1 MTQNQ
6 VDAQND
12 TSQGSTKGDI
22 LVVDDTPAN
31 LRLLSQMLDEQGYHV
46 RPVLDGHLALT
57 AAQAKPPDLILLDIR
72 MPDMNGYQVCE
83 HLKAEA
89 RTKDIPIIFI
99 SALDAIQDKVKAF
112 TVGGVDYITKPFHI
126 EEVLAR
132 VETHLALRKLQ
143 EQLELANQK
152 MTQELALAGEV
163 QEGFFLQELPEISGW
178 QLSMKMKSAR
188 ETSGDFFDV
197 IPLPRGYYGILMA
210 DVVDKGV
217 AAALFMACSW
227 SLMRTYAPDFPSHP
241 EMVLTSVNQRILE
254 DTTAQQFVTIFY
266 AVLDPAT
273 GRFVYANAGHSPPMV
288 FNSQS
293 GEVLQ
298 RLEYTG
304 KPLGL
309 FEDEV
314 WEHGEI
320 ELSPGDVVVIYTDG
334 VSEAQNEQGEFFDEA
349 GLVASVNRHL
359 GSPAVEISQG
369 ILSDVGEFIAGAPQ
383 VDDIGIAVLIRDL
396 APDIE

>member
-1 MTQNQ
+1 MTQNK
-6 VDAQND
+6 VDAQKNS
-12 TSQGSTKGDI
+12 SQSSTKGDI

-31 LRLLSQMLDEQGYHV
+31 LRLLSQMLNEQGYNV
-46 RPVLDGHLALT
+46 RPVLEGRLALA
-57 AAQAKPPDLILLDIR
+57 AAQVKPPDLILLDIR
-72 MPDMNGYQVCE
+72 MPDLNGYQVCE
-83 HLKAEA
+83 RLKSDSQ
-89 RTKDIPIIFI
+89 TKDIPIIFI

-112 TVGGVDYITKPFHI
+112 TVGGVDYITKPFHV

-132 VETHLALRKLQ
+132 VETHLALHKLQ
-143 EQLELANQK
+143 EQLEHANQK

-178 QLSMKMKSAR
+178 QLSIKLKSAR

-217 AAALFMACSW
+217 AAALFMALSW
-227 SLMRTYAPDFPSHP
+227 SLFRTYAADFPSHP

-254 DTTAQQFVTIFY
+254 DTSANQFVTVFY
-266 AVLDPAT
+266 GVLDPVS
-273 GRFVYANAGHSPPMV
+273 GRFVYANAGHSPPLV

-293 GEVLQ
+293 GEKLQ
-298 RLEYTG
+298 RLENTG

-309 FEDEV
+309 FEDEF
-314 WEHGEI
+314 WGQGEI

-334 VSEAQNEQGEFFDEA
+334 VSEAQNEQQEFFDES
-349 GLVASVNRHL
+349 GLVASVKHNL
-359 GSPAVEISQG
+359 GAPAGDIADG
-369 ILSDVGEFIAGAPQ
+369 ILANVREFIAGAPQ
-383 VDDIGIAVLIRDL
+383 VDDIGIAVLTRDL
-396 APDIE
+396 

>member
-1 MTQNQ
+1 MTQNK
-6 VDAQND
+6 VDAQKNS
-12 TSQGSTKGDI
+12 SQSSTKGDI

-31 LRLLSQMLDEQGYHV
+31 LRLLSQMLNEQGYNV
-46 RPVLDGHLALT
+46 RPVLEGRLALA

-72 MPDMNGYQVCE
+72 MPDLNGYQVCE
-83 HLKAEA
+83 RLKSDSQ
-89 RTKDIPIIFI
+89 TKDIPIIFI

-112 TVGGVDYITKPFHI
+112 TVGGVDYITKPFHV

-132 VETHLALRKLQ
+132 VETHLALHKLQ
-143 EQLELANQK
+143 EQLEHANQK

-178 QLSMKMKSAR
+178 QLSIKLKSAR

-217 AAALFMACSW
+217 AAALFMALSW
-227 SLMRTYAPDFPSHP
+227 SLFRTYAADFPSHP
-241 EMVLTSVNQRILE
+241 EMVLTSVNQRILD
-254 DTTAQQFVTIFY
+254 DTSANQFVTVFY
-266 AVLDPAT
+266 GVLDPVS
-273 GRFVYANAGHSPPMV
+273 GRFVYANAGHSPPLV

-293 GEVLQ
+293 GEKLQ
-298 RLEYTG
+298 RLENTG

-309 FEDEV
+309 FEDEF
-314 WEHGEI
+314 WGQGEI

-334 VSEAQNEQGEFFDEA
+334 VSEAQNEQQEFFDES
-349 GLVASVNRHL
+349 GLVASVKHNL
-359 GSPAVEISQG
+359 GAPAGDIADG
-369 ILSDVGEFIAGAPQ
+369 ILANVREFIAGAPQ
-383 VDDIGIAVLIRDL
+383 VDDIGIAVLTRDL
-396 APDIE
+396 

>member
-1 MTQNQ
+1 MTRNQ
-6 VDAQND
+6 VDAQKD

-31 LRLLSQMLDEQGYHV
+31 LRLLSKMLNEQGYRV
-46 RPVLDGHLALT
+46 RPVPDGRLALA

-72 MPDMNGYQVCE
+72 MPDLNGYQVCE
-83 HLKAEA
+83 RLKAES
-89 RTKDIPIIFI
+89 RTQDIPIIFI
-99 SALDAIQDKVKAF
+99 SALDAVQDKVKAF

-143 EQLELANQK
+143 EQLEIANQK
-152 MTQELALAGEV
+152 MAQELALAGEV
-163 QEGFFLQELPEISGW
+163 QEGFFPQDLPDIAGW

-217 AAALFMACSW
+217 AAALFMALSW
-227 SLMRTYAPDFPSHP
+227 SLIRTYATDFPSHP
-241 EMVLTSVNQRILE
+241 ELVLTSVNQRILE
-254 DTTAQQFVTIFY
+254 DTSAQQFVTVFY

-293 GEVLQ
+293 GEMLQ
-298 RLEYTG
+298 RLEHSG
-304 KPLGL
+304 RPLGL

-314 WEHGEI
+314 WEQGEI
-320 ELSPGDVVVIYTDG
+320 ELSLGDIVVVYTDG
-334 VSEAQNEQGEFFDEA
+334 VSEAQNEQQEFFDEA
-349 GLVASVNRHL
+349 GLVASVKHHL
-359 GSPAVEISQG
+359 GAPAVDISHG
-369 ILSDVGEFIAGAPQ
+369 ILSDVEEFIADSPQ
-383 VDDIGIAVLIRDL
+383 VDDIGIAVLMRD
-396 APDIE
+396 PSSND

>member
-6 VDAQND
+6 VDAQKD

-31 LRLLSQMLDEQGYHV
+31 LRLLSQMLNEQGYHV
-46 RPVLDGHLALT
+46 RPVLDGRLALA
-57 AAQAKPPDLILLDIR
+57 AAQAKLPDLILLDIR
-72 MPDMNGYQVCE
+72 MPDLDGYQVCE
-83 HLKAEA
+83 QLKDDS
-89 RTKDIPIIFI
+89 RTQDIPIIFI
-99 SALDAIQDKVKAF
+99 SALDAVKDKVKAF

-143 EQLELANQK
+143 EQLEIANQK
-152 MTQELALAGEV
+152 MAQELALAGEV
-163 QEGFFLQELPEISGW
+163 QEGFFPQDLPDIAGW

-217 AAALFMACSW
+217 AAALFMALSW
-227 SLMRTYAPDFPSHP
+227 SLIRTYATDFPSHP
-241 EMVLTSVNQRILE
+241 ELVLTSVNQRILE
-254 DTTAQQFVTIFY
+254 DTSAQQFVTVFY

-293 GEVLQ
+293 GELLQ
-298 RLEYTG
+298 RLENTG

-314 WEHGEI
+314 WEQGEV
-320 ELSPGDVVVIYTDG
+320 ELSPGDVVVVYTDG
-334 VSEAQNEQGEFFDEA
+334 VSEAQNKLGEFFDEA
-349 GLVASVNRHL
+349 GLVASVKHYL
-359 GSPAVEISQG
+359 GAAAVDILHG
-369 ILSDVGEFIAGAPQ
+369 ILSDVGEFIADSPQ
-383 VDDIGIAVLIRDL
+383 VDDIGIAVLVRD
-396 APDIE
+396 PSSND

>member
-6 VDAQND
+6 VDTQKN
-12 TSQGSTKGDI
+12 TSQSSTKGDI

-31 LRLLSQMLDEQGYHV
+31 LRLLSQMLNEQGYNV
-46 RPVLDGHLALT
+46 RPVLDGRLALA

-72 MPDMNGYQVCE
+72 MPDLNGYQVCE
-83 HLKAEA
+83 QLKDDS
-89 RTKDIPIIFI
+89 RTQDIPIIFI
-99 SALDAIQDKVKAF
+99 SALDAVQDKVKAF

-143 EQLELANQK
+143 EQLEFANQK
-152 MTQELALAGEV
+152 MAQELALAGEV
-163 QEGFFLQELPEISGW
+163 QEGFFPQELPDISGW
-178 QLSMKMKSAR
+178 QLSVKMKSAR

-217 AAALFMACSW
+217 AAALFMALSW
-227 SLMRTYAPDFPSHP
+227 SLVRTYATDFPTHP
-241 EMVLTSVNQRILE
+241 ELVLTSVNQRILE
-254 DTTAQQFVTIFY
+254 DTTAQQFVTVFY
-266 AVLDPAT
+266 AVLDPAS
-273 GRFVYANAGHSPPMV
+273 GRFVYASAGHSPPII

-293 GEVLQ
+293 GELLQ
-298 RLEYTG
+298 RLEHTG

-314 WEHGEI
+314 WEQGEI
-320 ELSPGDVVVIYTDG
+320 ELSPGDVVVVYTDG
-334 VSEAQNEQGEFFDEA
+334 VSEAQNEQQEFFDEN
-349 GLVASVNRHL
+349 GLVASVKRHL
-359 GSPAVEISQG
+359 GSPADDITQG
-369 ILSDVGEFIAGAPQ
+369 ILSDMEEFIAGAPQ
-383 VDDIGIAVLIRDL
+383 VDDIGIAVLMRDL
-396 APDIE
+396 LSSG

>member
-1 MTQNQ
+1 
-6 VDAQND
+6 
-12 TSQGSTKGDI
+12 
-22 LVVDDTPAN
+22 
-31 LRLLSQMLDEQGYHV
+31 MLNEQGYRV
-46 RPVLDGHLALT
+46 RPVPDGRLALA

-72 MPDMNGYQVCE
+72 MPDLNGYQVCE
-83 HLKAEA
+83 RLKAES

-99 SALDAIQDKVKAF
+99 SALDAVQDKVKAF

-143 EQLELANQK
+143 EQLEMANQK
-152 MTQELALAGEV
+152 MAQELALAGEV
-163 QEGFFLQELPEISGW
+163 QEGFFPQELPDIAGW

-217 AAALFMACSW
+217 AAALFMALSW
-227 SLMRTYAPDFPSHP
+227 SLIRTYAGDFPSHP

-266 AVLDPAT
+266 AVLDPKS
-273 GRFVYANAGHSPPMV
+273 GRFVFANAGHSPPIV

-293 GEVLQ
+293 GEILQ
-298 RLEYTG
+298 RLEHTG

-314 WEHGEI
+314 WEQGEI
-320 ELSPGDVVVIYTDG
+320 ELSPGDVVVVYTDG
-334 VSEAQNEQGEFFDEA
+334 VSEAQNEQQEFFDES
-349 GLVASVNRHL
+349 GLVASVQRHL
-359 GSPAVEISQG
+359 GGPAGDIAHG
-369 ILSDVGEFIAGAPQ
+369 ILSNVEEFIADAPQ
-383 VDDIGIAVLIRDL
+383 VDDIGIAVLMRDL
-396 APDIE
+396 ATDTE

>member
-1 MTQNQ
+1 MTRNQ
-6 VDAQND
+6 VDAQKD

-31 LRLLSQMLDEQGYHV
+31 LRLLSKMLNEQGYRV
-46 RPVLDGHLALT
+46 RPVPDGRLALA

-72 MPDMNGYQVCE
+72 MPDLNGYQVCE
-83 HLKAEA
+83 RLKAES
-89 RTKDIPIIFI
+89 RTQDIPIIFI
-99 SALDAIQDKVKAF
+99 SALDAVQDKVKAF

-143 EQLELANQK
+143 EQLEIANQK
-152 MTQELALAGEV
+152 MAQELALAGEV
-163 QEGFFLQELPEISGW
+163 QEGFFPQDLPDIAGW

-217 AAALFMACSW
+217 AAALFMALSW
-227 SLMRTYAPDFPSHP
+227 SLIRTYATDFPSHP
-241 EMVLTSVNQRILE
+241 ELVLTSVNQRILE
-254 DTTAQQFVTIFY
+254 DTSAQQFVTVFY

-288 FNSQS
+288 FNSQN
-293 GEVLQ
+293 GELLQ
-298 RLEYTG
+298 RLECTG

-314 WEHGEI
+314 WEQGEVEI
-320 ELSPGDVVVIYTDG
+320 SPGDIVVVYTDG
-334 VSEAQNEQGEFFDEA
+334 VSEAQNEQQEFFDEA
-349 GLVASVNRHL
+349 GLVASVKHHL
-359 GSPAVEISQG
+359 GAPAVDISHG
-369 ILSDVGEFIAGAPQ
+369 ILSDVEEFIADSPQ
-383 VDDIGIAVLIRDL
+383 VDDIGIAVLMRD
-396 APDIE
+396 PSSND

>member
-1 MTQNQ
+1 MTRNQ
-6 VDAQND
+6 VDAQKD

-31 LRLLSQMLDEQGYHV
+31 LRLLSKMLNEQGYRV
-46 RPVLDGHLALT
+46 RPVPDGRLALA

-72 MPDMNGYQVCE
+72 MPDLNGYQVCE
-83 HLKAEA
+83 RLKAES
-89 RTKDIPIIFI
+89 RTQDIPIIFI
-99 SALDAIQDKVKAF
+99 SALDAVQDKVKAF

-143 EQLELANQK
+143 EQLEIANQK
-152 MTQELALAGEV
+152 MAQELALAGEV
-163 QEGFFLQELPEISGW
+163 QEGFFPQDLPDIAGW

-217 AAALFMACSW
+217 AAALFMALSW
-227 SLMRTYAPDFPSHP
+227 SLMRTYATDFPSHP
-241 EMVLTSVNQRILE
+241 ELVLTSVNQRILE
-254 DTTAQQFVTIFY
+254 DTSAQQFVTVLY

-288 FNSQS
+288 FNSQN
-293 GEVLQ
+293 GELLQ
-298 RLEYTG
+298 RLECTG

-314 WEHGEI
+314 WEQGEVEI
-320 ELSPGDVVVIYTDG
+320 SPGDIVVVYTDG
-334 VSEAQNEQGEFFDEA
+334 VSEAQNEQQEFFDEA
-349 GLVASVNRHL
+349 GLVASVKHHL
-359 GSPAVEISQG
+359 GAPAGDIAHG
-369 ILSDVGEFIAGAPQ
+369 ILSNVEEL
-383 VDDIGIAVLIRDL
+383 LIPL
-396 APDIE
+396 SFEP

>member
-6 VDAQND
+6 VDAQKN

-31 LRLLSQMLDEQGYHV
+31 LRLLSKMLNEQGYRV
-46 RPVLDGHLALT
+46 RPVPDGRLALA

-72 MPDMNGYQVCE
+72 MPDLNGYQVCE
-83 HLKAEA
+83 RLKAES

-99 SALDAIQDKVKAF
+99 SALDAVQDKVKAF

-152 MTQELALAGEV
+152 MAQELALAGEV
-163 QEGFFLQELPEISGW
+163 QEGFFPQELPNIAGW

-217 AAALFMACSW
+217 AAALFMALSW
-227 SLMRTYAPDFPSHP
+227 SLIRTYAGDFPSHP

-266 AVLDPAT
+266 AVLDPKS
-273 GRFVYANAGHSPPMV
+273 GRFVFANAGHSPPIV

-293 GEVLQ
+293 GEILQ
-298 RLEYTG
+298 RLEHTG

-314 WEHGEI
+314 WDQGEI
-320 ELSPGDVVVIYTDG
+320 KLSPGDVVVVYTDG
-334 VSEAQNEQGEFFDEA
+334 VSEAQNEQQEFFDES
-349 GLVASVNRHL
+349 GLVASVQRHL
-359 GSPAVEISQG
+359 GAPAGDIAHG
-369 ILSDVGEFIAGAPQ
+369 ILSNVEEFIADAPQ
-383 VDDIGIAVLIRDL
+383 VDDIGIAVLMRDL
-396 APDIE
+396 ATDTE

>member
-1 MTQNQ
+1 
-6 VDAQND
+6 
-12 TSQGSTKGDI
+12 
-22 LVVDDTPAN
+22 
-31 LRLLSQMLDEQGYHV
+31 
-46 RPVLDGHLALT
+46 
-57 AAQAKPPDLILLDIR
+57 
-72 MPDMNGYQVCE
+72 
-83 HLKAEA
+83 
-89 RTKDIPIIFI
+89 
-99 SALDAIQDKVKAF
+99 
-112 TVGGVDYITKPFHI
+112 
-126 EEVLAR
+126 
-132 VETHLALRKLQ
+132 
-143 EQLELANQK
+143 
-152 MTQELALAGEV
+152 
-163 QEGFFLQELPEISGW
+163 
-178 QLSMKMKSAR
+178 
-188 ETSGDFFDV
+188 
-197 IPLPRGYYGILMA
+197 
-210 DVVDKGV
+210 
-217 AAALFMACSW
+217 
-227 SLMRTYAPDFPSHP
+227 MRTYAPDFPSHP

-334 VSEAQNEQGEFFDEA
+334 VSEAQNEQGEFFDEN
-349 GLVASVNRHL
+349 GLVASVKHHL
-359 GSPAVEISQG
+359 GAPADNITQG

-383 VDDIGIAVLIRDL
+383 VDDIGIAVLKRELLSSD
-396 APDIE
+396 